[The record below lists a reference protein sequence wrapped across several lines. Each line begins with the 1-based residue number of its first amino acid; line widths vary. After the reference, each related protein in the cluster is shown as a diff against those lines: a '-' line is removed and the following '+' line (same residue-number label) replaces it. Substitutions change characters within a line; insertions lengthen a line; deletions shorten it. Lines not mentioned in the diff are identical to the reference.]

1 MRKLA
6 PQPNSVQPDRQPL
19 FKSRVLTALFGYSVT
34 SLLTRLILIT
44 ATIGTL
50 TIITVG
56 IVSPASG
63 SSYSQKNTQNA
74 QSTTVGFQVGDAAP
88 NFTLVTLNGT
98 KKSLSDYRGKP
109 VVLNFWYATCPGCL
123 VESSDLQQFYAAQQ
137 KAGHDLAIL
146 GINTIDDGAT
156 AQQFVQRHGL
166 TYQIMLDTQQSVATL
181 YALSGTPTSY
191 FIDRQ
196 GIIRAV
202 VIGPVDT
209 TTLQQNVTLIRS

>member
-1 MRKLA
+1 MAKLT
-6 PQPNSVQPDRQPL
+6 PQPNIAQPDVQPL
-19 FKSRVLTALFGYSVT
+19 FKSRLLTALFGQT
-34 SLLTRLILIT
+34 IATLLTRLILIAAT
-44 ATIGTL
+44 VGTLIIITIG
-50 TIITVG
+50 IF
-56 IVSPASG
+56 SPASNT
-63 SSYSQKNTQNA
+63 SYSQVNTKNTQ
-74 QSTTVGFQVGDAAP
+74 STPVGFQVGDAAP

-123 VESSDLQQFYAAQQ
+123 AETSDLQHFYASQQ
-137 KAGHDLAIL
+137 KAGQDLALL
-146 GINTIDDGAT
+146 GINTIDDAT
-156 AQQFVQRHGL
+156 TARQFVQRHGL

-209 TTLQQNVTLIRS
+209 ATLQHNVTLIRS